1 MIELTEKEVK
11 QEIEMSEG
19 ELRETDRRAIH
30 LWERIR
36 IEPNRWSQEQYSGGK
51 QFWVIGVLGNRCL
64 YFNEVEGGW
73 GWGRYE
79 QWGKISVYHWQQDEI
94 HHVVFQT
101 LFAIDHGG
109 TG

>member
-1 MIELTEKEVK
+1 MIEFTNEEVEKEIA
-11 QEIEMSEG
+11 ESEC
-19 ELRETDRRAIH
+19 ELREPDERAIR

-36 IEPNRWSQEQYSGGK
+36 IAPDRWSQEQYPGGK
-51 QFWVIGVLGNRCL
+51 QFWVIAVLGNRCL

-79 QWGKISVYHWQQDEI
+79 RWGMISGYHCQQNEI
-94 HHVVFQT
+94 HHIVFQT